1 MKTVEKIERKLPVLK
16 ARKRVA
22 AYARVSME
30 SERMQHSLSAQVSYY
45 SALIQKNPEWE
56 YAGVFADYGISGTG
70 TKKRDEFNHMLAEC
84 EAGNIDIILTKS
96 IQRFARNTVDLLNTV
111 RHLKEL
117 GIEVRFEKEKINSL
131 SGDGELML
139 SILASFA
146 QEESRSISE
155 NVKWGTIKRF
165 KQGIP
170 NGKFSIFGY
179 EWQDDKLVIIPE
191 EAEIIRWMYAEYM
204 KGASRIEIGRALMDR
219 GIYTKK
225 REQFRQMVA
234 DALDGKIDLIITK
247 SVSRFARNTVDSLTT
262 IRKLKEH
269 NVEVYFEK
277 ENIWTFDSKGELL
290 LTIMSSLAQEES
302 RSISENCTWGQR
314 KRFADGKVTVPFK
327 RFLGYDMG
335 PDHNLVVN
343 PEQAKLVKRI
353 YGMFLQGQSP
363 FQIARTLTEEGIPSP
378 GGKDHWNPSNIKS
391 ILTNEKYKGDALL
404 QKSFTVDF
412 LTKKKKANEGEI
424 PQYYVKDNHEAIID
438 PETFE
443 MVQTL
448 MTTRTK
454 GRNRKSSVSIFSSKV
469 KCGDCGS
476 WYGPKVWHSN
486 DAYRKVIW
494 QCNHKFDGQK
504 CATPTLTEDEI
515 KELFLRAA
523 NQVID
528 QKEQFIAIYEQ
539 VLSRSLD
546 TTALESEISELEAE
560 INIAAELIEECIKEN
575 AHVALDQAE
584 YQKRYDAL
592 VVRFDKA
599 KARHTEVTDLIAE
612 RMARKHQ
619 IEAYLKNLRSR
630 EPLTEFR
637 ETDWLAMVDYITV
650 HSKNDIRVTLKDG
663 TEIKA

>member
-1 MKTVEKIERKLPVLK
+1 MARVTTIPATISRFTAAPINEKK
-16 ARKRVA
+16 KRRTA
-22 AYARVSME
+22 AYARVSTD
-30 SERMQHSLSAQVSYY
+30 SEEQLTSYAAQVDYY
-45 SALIQKNPEWE
+45 TNYIRGRDDWE
-56 YAGVFADYGISGTG
+56 FVAVYTDEGITG
-70 TKKRDEFNHMLAEC
+70 TNTKHREGFKR
-84 EAGNIDIILTKS
+84 
-96 IQRFARNTVDLLNTV
+96 
-111 RHLKEL
+111 
-117 GIEVRFEKEKINSL
+117 
-131 SGDGELML
+131 
-139 SILASFA
+139 
-146 QEESRSISE
+146 
-155 NVKWGTIKRF
+155 
-165 KQGIP
+165 
-170 NGKFSIFGY
+170 
-179 EWQDDKLVIIPE
+179 
-191 EAEIIRWMYAEYM
+191 
-204 KGASRIEIGRALMDR
+204 
-219 GIYTKK
+219 
-225 REQFRQMVA
+225 MVA
-234 DALDGKIDLIITK
+234 DALDGKIDLIVTK

-262 IRKLKEH
+262 VRQLKEKG
-269 NVEVYFEK
+269 VEIYFEK
-277 ENIWTFDSKGELL
+277 ENIWTLDSKGELL
-290 LTIMSSLAQEES
+290 ITIMSSLAQEES

-327 RFLGYDMG
+327 RFLGYDRG
-335 PDHNLVVN
+335 PDGNLVLN
-343 PEQAKLVKRI
+343 PEEAVIVRRI
-353 YGMFLQGQSP
+353 YSMFLQGMTP
-363 FQIARTLTEEGIPSP
+363 YGIATQLTADGIKSP
-378 GGKDHWNPSNIKS
+378 GGKDKWNAGAVRS

-404 QKSFTVDF
+404 QKTFTVDF

-448 MTTRTK
+448 MATRKK
-454 GRNRKSSVSIFSSKV
+454 GRNRRSSVSIFSSKV
-469 KCGDCGS
+469 KCGDCDS

-539 VLSRSLD
+539 VLSKSLD
-546 TTALESEISELEAE
+546 TTGLESEFSDLEAE

-584 YQKRYDAL
+584 YQKRYDGL
-592 VVRFDKA
+592 VARFDKA
-599 KARHTEVTDLIAE
+599 KARHTKVTDLIAE
-612 RMARKHQ
+612 RTARRHQ
-619 IEAYLKNLRSR
+619 IETYLQELRSR

-650 HSKNDIRVTLKDG
+650 HSKDDIRVTFKDG

>member
-1 MKTVEKIERKLPVLK
+1 MAKVVTTIPATLSRFTAASINSKKKR
-16 ARKRVA
+16 RVA
-22 AYARVSME
+22 AYARVSTDHE
-30 SERMQHSLSAQVSYY
+30 EQLTSYEAQVDYY
-45 SALIQKNPEWE
+45 TNYIKGRDDWE
-56 YAGVFADYGISGTG
+56 FVGVYTDEGITG
-70 TKKRDEFNHMLAEC
+70 TN
-84 EAGNIDIILTKS
+84 
-96 IQRFARNTVDLLNTV
+96 
-111 RHLKEL
+111 
-117 GIEVRFEKEKINSL
+117 
-131 SGDGELML
+131 
-139 SILASFA
+139 
-146 QEESRSISE
+146 
-155 NVKWGTIKRF
+155 
-165 KQGIP
+165 
-170 NGKFSIFGY
+170 
-179 EWQDDKLVIIPE
+179 
-191 EAEIIRWMYAEYM
+191 
-204 KGASRIEIGRALMDR
+204 
-219 GIYTKK
+219 TKK
-225 REQFRQMVA
+225 REGFKRMVA
-234 DALDGKIDLIITK
+234 DALAGKIDLIITK

-262 IRKLKEH
+262 IRSLKEH
-269 NVEVYFEK
+269 NVECYFEK
-277 ENIWTFDSKGELL
+277 ENIWTFDGKGELL

-335 PDHNLVVN
+335 PDHNLVIN

-363 FQIARTLTEEGIPSP
+363 FQIARILTEEGILSP
-378 GGKDHWNPSNIKS
+378 GGKNHWNPSNIKS

-448 MTTRTK
+448 MATRK
-454 GRNRKSSVSIFSSKV
+454 RGWNRKSSVSIFSSKI

-486 DAYRKVIW
+486 DAYRKTIW

-504 CATPTLTEDEI
+504 CATPTLTEEEI

-528 QKEQFIAIYEQ
+528 QKDQFISVYEQ
-539 VLSRSLD
+539 VLSKSLD
-546 TTALESEISELEAE
+546 TRSLERELSELEAE

-575 AHVALDQAE
+575 SHVALDQAG

-592 VVRFDKA
+592 VARFDKA
-599 KARHTEVTDLIAE
+599 KARHAEVTDLITE
-612 RMARKHQ
+612 HTARKHQ
-619 IEAYLKNLRSR
+619 IETYLQELRDR

-637 ETDWLAMVDYITV
+637 ETDWLAMVDYTTV
-650 HSKNDIRVTLKDG
+650 HSRDDIRVTFKDG
-663 TEIKA
+663 MEIKV